1 MTCHPPRRFR
11 MVTAPLPAEG
21 PIVDL
26 SLTVAQA
33 KRHLQRA
40 GTGSNRRPCG
50 FQPHAL
56 PTELPARGS
65 TPCGGSAAVPTGFE
79 PATSALTGRR
89 AQPSC
94 STGPGSTQLQRA
106 PSGVRIRVA
115 TLKGW
120 CPRPLD
126 DGGPVLLGV
135 GRVGLEP
142 TTPRLKAGCST
153 N

>member
-1 MTCHPPRRFR
+1 MTCQPLVRARIATTPLLRPRESF
-11 MVTAPLPAEG
+11 
-21 PIVDL
+21 VDI
-26 SLTVAQA
+26 SLTRFYAEL
-33 KRHLQRA
+33 RLLWA

-56 PTELPARGS
+56 PTELPARGRTGQVAS
-65 TPCGGSAAVPTGFE
+65 VRSAVPTGFE

-94 STGPGSTQLQRA
+94 STGPGWVLSCA

-126 DGGPVLLGV
+126 DGGPG
-135 GRVGLEP
+135 
-142 TTPRLKAGCST
+142 ST
-153 N
+153 GWAASGSNRRHPG